1 MIKAGAQGKA
11 EATVGQDMTART
23 VGSGELNVLA
33 TPVLAALVEEA
44 AWKSISPQLE
54 EGQTTVGTRL
64 VLDHLAPTAVGM
76 TITCTTTLTDVD
88 RRKLVFSFEANDG
101 AGTVAK
107 GTHERFIVD
116 AQKFQTKADAR
127 A

>member
-44 AWKSISPQLE
+44 AWKSIS
-54 EGQTTVGTRL
+54 
-64 VLDHLAPTAVGM
+64 
-76 TITCTTTLTDVD
+76 
-88 RRKLVFSFEANDG
+88 
-101 AGTVAK
+101 
-107 GTHERFIVD
+107 
-116 AQKFQTKADAR
+116 KAI
-127 A
+127 